1 MDGVS
6 ESVIGLNVLHPELLL
21 LLLLLPAMF
30 IAWRL
35 YPPPLRRG
43 RSRFALG
50 LRLFAVLLLVLAVAE
65 VRVSTQ
71 PQRRVLV
78 AVVDL
83 SASVRASQEQEAQ
96 AVRALQSAKGPDDLF
111 AVVTFGRDVQ
121 VELAPTL
128 TPDFTQFQAQPDP
141 SYTDV
146 TSALQLAANL
156 GPDGYA
162 RQIVLISDGRQ
173 NLGDAAIAVAAL
185 HAEGVRVDVLPA
197 GLPPAAE
204 ALVLG
209 VDAPTQMHAGQ
220 TATVTVRLSATE
232 PASGQLVVSVGGHEL
247 EARNVQLPVGVSTQT
262 FTLPSLDAGLY
273 DIRAELNVLPDT
285 YSENNIG
292 EAVIRVLGRPTVLV
306 LEGADGEG
314 ANIEKALSAAG
325 MSVDRKPARGTPT
338 DPAQLGRYD
347 SIVVVNAPADAFP
360 PDAMAAIQRAV
371 RDLGRGLV
379 TIGGASSYG
388 PGGWQ
393 GTPLETSLPV
403 SMDLPNRKEKPNVAV
418 VLVMETMEDPRA
430 DQVALG
436 AAQAVIDKLSATDKV
451 EVTGGNSYGAG
462 PVDYLVPMQAVTD
475 KKAIDD
481 KLTSSRLGDPGSYMN
496 YLQAAETDLLKTDA
510 PLKHVVVLGDGDAQG
525 FGAGSD
531 AVTMQTLLARMQG
544 EGITISSVG
553 INTHGQSAL
562 MAYMSD
568 IARFGGGHFY
578 ESSDPSQVPQLFL
591 KEAQVALRPW
601 FEQAPFFPKLTSF
614 GDLLSGVPLSAFPQ
628 LGGYVVTTAKPNA
641 DVYFES
647 PKADPVLAAWEYGLG
662 RSVAWTSDST
672 GRWTAGLLDSPV
684 AGTMF
689 ARLVEWT
696 LPAAAPSA
704 LRLEAVP
711 SGDTLVVTA
720 TGPSTGGALALAV
733 VAPDLSGSSTQLAG
747 IGPGRW
753 QGSIGVSAV
762 GTYVLHAALKQ
773 GGAVVAQSELAVSV
787 PYSAEY
793 MTLGR
798 DDGLLRELAAE
809 GGALLTSPAVA
820 WKLPPVAVPV
830 STAIYWTLLLIVVM
844 LWPLD
849 VALRRVVLSPR
860 QLAGVLGS
868 LARRSRPADLTVEVP
883 PELARLRTRV
893 AGYRRRGSQLPPPV
907 IAPAATEDGADGA
920 AEEPAEPS
928 TEQAALSARLLEA
941 RRRRR
946 ERGG

>member
-1 MDGVS
+1 MGGVS
-6 ESVIGLNVLHPELLL
+6 EGVIGLSVLHPELLA
-21 LLLLLPAMF
+21 LLLLLPAIF

-35 YPPPLRRG
+35 YSQPLRRG

-50 LRLFAVLLLVLAVAE
+50 LRLVAVLLLVLAVAQ

-83 SASVRASQEQEAQ
+83 SASVRASQAQEAQ
-96 AVRALQSAKGPDDLF
+96 AVRTLQSAKGPDDLF

-128 TPDFTQFQAQPDP
+128 TPDFTDFQTQPDP
-141 SYTDV
+141 TYTDLA
-146 TSALQLAANL
+146 SALQLAANL
-156 GPDGYA
+156 APDGYA

-173 NLGDAAIAVAAL
+173 NLGDAATAVAAL
-185 HAEGVRVDVLPA
+185 HAQGVRVDVLPA
-197 GLPPAAE
+197 GSPPAAE

-209 VDAPTQMHAGQ
+209 VDAPTEMRAGQ
-220 TATVTVRLSATE
+220 TAIATVRLSSTQ
-232 PASGQLVVSVGGHEL
+232 PASGQLVLSVGGHEL
-247 EARNVQLPVGVSTQT
+247 EARDVHLPVGVSTQT
-262 FTLPSLDAGLY
+262 FSLPSLDAGLY
-273 DIRAELNVLPDT
+273 DVRAELRVQPDT
-285 YSENNIG
+285 YSENNLG
-292 EAVIRVLGRPTVLV
+292 EAVIRVLGRPAVLV
-306 LEGADGEG
+306 LEGSDGEG
-314 ANIEKALSAAG
+314 ANIENALSAAG
-325 MSVDRKPARGTPT
+325 MTVDRKPARATPT

-360 PDAMAAIQRAV
+360 PDGMAAIQRAV

-379 TIGGASSYG
+379 TIGGASAYG

-403 SMDLPNRKEKPNVAV
+403 RMDLPNRKEKPKVAV
-418 VLVMETMEDPRA
+418 VLVMETMEDSRA

-436 AAQAVIDKLSATDKV
+436 AAQAVIDKLTPVDKV
-451 EVTGGNSYGAG
+451 EVTGGNYYRSGQ
-462 PVDYLVPMQAVTD
+462 VDYLVPMQAVTD

-481 KLTSSRLGDPGSYMN
+481 KLSGATLGDPPSYMP
-496 YLQAAETDLLKTDA
+496 YLLAAEADLLKTDA

-525 FGAGSD
+525 AGYGSGTP
-531 AVTMQTLLARMQG
+531 AMQTLLARMQG
-544 EGITISSVG
+544 EGITTSSVG
-553 INTHGQSAL
+553 INTHGQSTL
-562 MAYMSD
+562 MTFMSD

-601 FEQAPFFPKLTSF
+601 FEQTPFFPKLTSS
-614 GDLLSGVPLSAFPQ
+614 GDLLSGVPLDAFPQ
-628 LGGYVVTTAKPNA
+628 LGGYVVATAKPNA

-662 RSVAWTSDST
+662 RSVAWMCDST
-672 GRWTAGLLDSPV
+672 GRWTSGLLDSPV
-684 AGTMF
+684 GGTLF

-696 LPAAAPSA
+696 LPTAAPSA
-704 LRLEAVP
+704 LRLEAAP

-720 TGPSTGGALALAV
+720 TGPSTGGVLVLSV
-733 VAPDLSGSSTQLAG
+733 LAPDLTGSTTQLAG

-753 QGSIGVSAV
+753 QGPVPATAV
-762 GTYVLHAALKQ
+762 GTYVLHAVVKQ
-773 GGAVVAQSELAVSV
+773 GNAVVAQSELAVSV
-787 PYSAEY
+787 PYSPEY
-793 MTLGR
+793 VNLGR
-798 DDGLLRELAAE
+798 DDGMLRELAAE
-809 GGALLTSPAVA
+809 GGALLTSPAAA
-820 WKLPPVAVPV
+820 WRLPPVAVPV
-830 STAIYWTLLLIVVM
+830 TTEIFWALLLLVVL

-860 QLAGVLGS
+860 QFASVLGA
-868 LARRSRPADLTVEVP
+868 LARRKRPVELAVEVP
-883 PELARLRTRV
+883 PELVRLRSRV
-893 AGYRRRGSQLPPPV
+893 AGYRRRGTKSPPQV
-907 IAPAATEDGADGA
+907 INAARDEEVVGGVP
-920 AEEPAEPS
+920 EEPVEPS
-928 TEQAALSARLLEA
+928 TEEAALSARLLEA

>member
-1 MDGVS
+1 MGGVS
-6 ESVIGLNVLHPELLL
+6 EGVIGMSVLHPELLV

-35 YPPPLRRG
+35 YPPPLRHG

-50 LRLFAVLLLVLAVAE
+50 LRLVAVLVLVLALAQL
-65 VRVSTQ
+65 RVSNE

-96 AVRALQSAKGPDDLF
+96 AVRALQSAKGADDLF
-111 AVVTFGRDVQ
+111 GVVTFGRDVQ

-128 TPDFTQFQAQPDP
+128 TPDFTEFQTQPDP
-141 SYTDV
+141 SYTDIA
-146 TSALQLAANL
+146 SALQLAANL
-156 GPDGYA
+156 GPEGYA
-162 RQIVLISDGRQ
+162 RQVVLIGDGRQ
-173 NLGDAAIAVAAL
+173 NLGDAATAVAAL
-185 HAEGVRVDVLPA
+185 HAQGVRVDVLPA
-197 GLPPAAE
+197 GAPPTAE
-204 ALVLG
+204 ALVIG
-209 VDAPTQMHAGQ
+209 VDAPTEMRAGQ
-220 TATVTVRLSATE
+220 TAIVTVRLSSTQ
-232 PASGQLVVSVGGHEL
+232 PASGQLVFAVGGHEL

-262 FTLPSLDAGLY
+262 FSLPSLAAGLY
-273 DIRAELNVLPDT
+273 DVRAELNVQPDT

-292 EAVIRVLGRPTVLV
+292 EAVIRVLGRPAVLI
-306 LEGADGEG
+306 LEGSDGEG
-314 ANIEKALSAAG
+314 ANIEKALIAGG
-325 MSVDRKPARGTPT
+325 MSVDRKPARATPT

-360 PDAMAAIQRAV
+360 PNGMAAIQRAV

-393 GTPLETSLPV
+393 GTPLETALPV
-403 SMDLPNRKEKPNVAV
+403 SMDLPNRKEKPKVAV

-436 AAQAVIDKLSATDKV
+436 AAQAVIDKLSPTDKV
-451 EVTGGNSYGAG
+451 EVTGGKLYGSG

-475 KKAIDD
+475 KKAIDA
-481 KLTSSRLGDPGSYMN
+481 KLSGSGLGDPPSYMP
-496 YLQAAETDLLKTDA
+496 YLQAAEADLLKTDA

-525 FGAGSD
+525 FGAGGET
-531 AVTMQTLLARMQG
+531 ATMQALLARMQG
-544 EGITISSVG
+544 EGITTSSIG

-601 FEQAPFFPKLTSF
+601 FEQTPFFPKLTSS
-614 GDLLSGVPLSAFPQ
+614 GDLLSGVPLDAFPQ
-628 LGGYVVTTAKPNA
+628 LGGYVVTTPKSNA

-672 GRWTAGLLDSPV
+672 GRWTGGLLTSS
-684 AGTMF
+684 AGGTLF

-696 LPAAAPSA
+696 LPTAAPSA
-704 LRLEAVP
+704 LRLEASP

-720 TGPSTGGALALAV
+720 SGASSGGVLQLSV
-733 VAPDLSGSSTQLAG
+733 LAPDLTGSTTQLAG

-753 QGSIGVSAV
+753 QGTVAATTV
-762 GTYVLHAALKQ
+762 GTYVLHAVLKQ
-773 GGAVVAQSELAVSV
+773 GNAVVAQSELAVSV
-787 PYSAEY
+787 PYSAEFVN
-793 MTLGR
+793 LGR

-809 GGALLTSPAVA
+809 GGALLTSPAAA
-820 WKLPPVAVPV
+820 WKLPPVSVPV
-830 STAIYWTLLLIVVM
+830 STEIFWALLLIVVI

-860 QLAGVLGS
+860 QFVSVLGALS
-868 LARRSRPADLTVEVP
+868 RRRRPADVTMEVP
-883 PELARLRTRV
+883 PELVRLRSRV
-893 AGYRRRGSQLPPPV
+893 AGYRRRGTNSPPLV
-907 IAPAATEDGADGA
+907 IAAARDDERVDRVT
-920 AEEPAEPS
+920 EEPVEPP
-928 TEQAALSARLLEA
+928 TEEAALSARLLEA